1 MKESHGQYKIFF
13 HMNLENIIS
22 KSIKQNEKPI
32 GFDVFMN
39 FALYHSKFGYYRS
52 KNIILGHQGDF
63 ITAPETSDLFGYCIA
78 RQCKQV
84 LNGGDILE
92 FGAGSGILASQILFE
107 LGRLNSLPNKYYI
120 IELSAYLR
128 HKQKQTIERVLPE
141 LIDRIEWLIELPISF
156 SGVVIANEVLDA
168 MPAKRLTFS
177 EGHFVELG
185 VNVDECGFHWQK
197 FHEPYSNSEVSLP
210 LKPENEYTTEV
221 NLQAVAWVSSLYD
234 AITEGT
240 VLLIDYGMDR
250 AEYFHPQR
258 NEGTLRCFYKHKA
271 SDNPFCNI
279 GMQDITTSVNF
290 SDIADSAIN
299 EGFKISGYCT
309 QAMFL
314 ISLGIESYLSEEK
327 DNEKRIKLAQQVKQL
342 ILPGTMG
349 EVFKV
354 LALSKKQTVKLDGFK
369 EQNLVSRL

>member
-22 KSIKQNEKPI
+22 KSIKKNEKPI

-39 FALYHSKFGYYRS
+39 FALYHSQFGYYRS

-92 FGAGSGILASQILFE
+92 FGAGSGVLASQILFE
-107 LGRLNSLPNKYYI
+107 LGRLNSLPNKYFI
-120 IELSAYLR
+120 IELSAHLR
-128 HKQKQTIERVLPE
+128 HKQKQTIGRVLPE
-141 LIDRIEWLIELPISF
+141 LIDRIEWLTELPIGF

-177 EGHFVELG
+177 KGHFVELG
-185 VNVDECGFHWQK
+185 VNVDEYGFHWQK
-197 FHEPYSNSEVSLP
+197 FNDPYLNSKVSLP
-210 LKPENEYTTEV
+210 LKPKNEYTTEV
-221 NLQAVAWVSSLYD
+221 NLQAMAWVSSLYD

-250 AEYFHPQR
+250 
-258 NEGTLRCFYKHKA
+258 T
-271 SDNPFCNI
+271 
-279 GMQDITTSVNF
+279 
-290 SDIADSAIN
+290 
-299 EGFKISGYCT
+299 
-309 QAMFL
+309 
-314 ISLGIESYLSEEK
+314 
-327 DNEKRIKLAQQVKQL
+327 
-342 ILPGTMG
+342 
-349 EVFKV
+349 
-354 LALSKKQTVKLDGFK
+354 
-369 EQNLVSRL
+369 

>member
-1 MKESHGQYKIFF
+1 MKESHGQYKIIFY
-13 HMNLENIIS
+13 MSLEDIIS
-22 KSIKQNEKPI
+22 KSIKKNEKPI

-52 KNIILGHQGDF
+52 NKSILGRQGDF
-63 ITAPETSDLFGYCIA
+63 ITAPETSDLFGYCVA

-84 LNGGDILE
+84 INGGNIIE

-107 LGRLNSLPNKYYI
+107 LGRLGSLPEKYYI
-120 IELSAYLR
+120 IELSAQFKQ
-128 HKQKQTIERVLPE
+128 KQKQTIERVLPE
-141 LIDRIEWLIELPISF
+141 LIDRIEWLDEFPIGF

-168 MPAKRLTFS
+168 MPAKRLIFS
-177 EGHFVELG
+177 DGCFVELG
-185 VNVDECGFHWQK
+185 VDVDERGFHWK
-197 FHEPYSNSEVSLP
+197 KINEPYSNSKVSLP
-210 LKPENEYTTEV
+210 LEPENEYTTEV
-221 NLQAVAWVSSLYD
+221 NLQAMAWISSLYGSMK
-234 AITEGT
+234 EGT

-250 AEYFHPQR
+250 TEYFHPQR
-258 NEGTLRCFYKHKA
+258 SNGTLRCFYRHKT
-271 SDNPFCNI
+271 SDDPFCNI

-290 SDIADSAIN
+290 SDIADNSIN
-299 EGFKISGYCT
+299 AGFKVLGYCT

-314 ISLGIESYLSEEK
+314 ISLGIERYLTEEK

-354 LALSKKQTVKLDGFK
+354 LALSKKHTVKLDGFK
-369 EQNLVSRL
+369 EQNLANRL